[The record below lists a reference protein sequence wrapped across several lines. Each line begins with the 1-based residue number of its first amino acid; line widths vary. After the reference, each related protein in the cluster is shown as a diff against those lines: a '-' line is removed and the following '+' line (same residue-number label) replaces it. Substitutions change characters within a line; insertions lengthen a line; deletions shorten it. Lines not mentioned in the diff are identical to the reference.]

1 MLIFSLRVL
10 AQERVVSGTVTSDK
24 DGKPIEGVSVLI
36 KGTNVGATTN
46 VAGVY
51 SIRMRGAGTL
61 IFSYTGHD
69 TRELAVSGTT
79 ATLNV
84 QLTAENKAL
93 NEVVVVGY
101 GTQKKKDLTGAVA
114 TVKTRDMVTTGG
126 PDIGNMLKGRAAG
139 LTIRQ
144 NSAQP
149 GGGLDI
155 LVRGAGSIN
164 ASNAPL
170 IVVDGFPISDIQQP
184 GSGNRYQ
191 AGTQSILNSFN
202 PNDIESIDVL
212 KDASATSIYGSRA
225 ANGVILITTKK
236 GANTGGMPSV
246 QYSTNFSV
254 QKFKNPFDVLPLNEW
269 MQVRNEA
276 AWEQWNF
283 DNNVMP
289 YGDRTLQEAQANPVS
304 GDFRKLYTQNA
315 IDNVGRGT
323 DWFGLVT
330 RDGTTQQHNVTVTG
344 GTATTRYLFSGNY
357 YNQHGIVKNANFQR
371 FTFRSNVEQQLSK
384 LVRLGINLTGSR
396 INNDNTQLGSDQFEN
411 SGILRAAIQMG
422 PHIKPVDDDGN
433 YPVNPQLATQP
444 NPYSMLT
451 ITDKGRIDRMLLN
464 SYLDITPVKGLLIKL
479 KAGLDKSSTD
489 RWSYLPRTTLYGA
502 MENGR
507 ASIGHTDV
515 NDYLL
520 EATATYNK
528 TLWNDHNFT
537 LLAGASEQST
547 KNSISNEGNTGFIT
561 DAFLWNNLNAGS
573 GTKTVNSGRTE
584 NMIAS
589 YFGRLN
595 YNYKNRYLLT
605 ATVRTDGASVF
616 SRNHKWGTFPSMA
629 VGWNIADEPFFRSL
643 EGSIPQLKLRASYG
657 KTGNASIGSNA
668 FAAYNAYPAWLSA
681 NDAIEIG
688 ASLVRLE
695 NPNLKW
701 ETTTETNIGLD
712 FSVLKGRVSGS
723 VEVYNKIISD
733 LLAIKQLN
741 SYNDVNQI
749 MANVGETQSKGFE
762 VTVTTTNIDHRDIK
776 WTTTFI
782 VSRYKDNWRR
792 RADDWKPA
800 VYESAKDPIRAVYS
814 RLSDGIMQ
822 TGEHLAALPA
832 LRPGMIKIKDVDGFS
847 RDASGNPVVDATGRF
862 IRTGKPDG
870 MVDDADTRL
879 LGTTDPSLILGFS
892 NMATYKRFSLN
903 VHFSGMLGRRM
914 ADPNY
919 TTYGVSAEPIYT
931 YGYNALRTVKD
942 RWTPDHPSKTHPSSF
957 YGWSPY
963 GGGDFF
969 LQKAWFVRLQ
979 DVSLGYM
986 LPQRLIGKVFSSVQ
1000 LHLDVNNL
1008 FVITPYT
1015 GVDPETDSYTASYPN
1030 IRTFTIGAN
1039 VTFK

>member
-1 MLIFSLRVL
+1 MLIFSLRAF
-10 AQERVVSGTVTSDK
+10 AQERVVSGIVTSDK

-36 KGTNVGATTN
+36 KGTKVGATTN
-46 VAGVY
+46 ADGVY
-51 SIRMRGAGTL
+51 SVRMPGSGTL
-61 IFSYTGHD
+61 IFSYTGHAVK
-69 TRELAVSGTT
+69 ELVVQGVTT
-79 ATLNV
+79 SLNV
-84 QLTAENKAL
+84 QLAAENKAL
-93 NEVVVVGY
+93 EDVVVVGY
-101 GTQKKKDLTGAVA
+101 GTQKKRDLTGAVA
-114 TVKTRDMVTTGG
+114 SVKTKDIVMTGG

-155 LVRGAGSIN
+155 LIRGAGSIN

-170 IVVDGFPISDIQQP
+170 IVVDGFPISDVQQP

-236 GANTGGMPSV
+236 GANTAGMPTV
-246 QYSTNFSV
+246 LYSTNLSV

-283 DNNVMP
+283 DNNVIP

-323 DWFGLVT
+323 DWFGLIT
-330 RDGTTQQHNVTVTG
+330 RDGTTQQHNVSVTG

-371 FTFRSNVEQQLSK
+371 FTFRSNIEQQLSK

-396 INNDNTQLGSDQFEN
+396 INNDNTQLGNDQYEN
-411 SGILRAAIQMG
+411 SGIIRAAIQMG

-451 ITDKGRIDRMLLN
+451 ITDKGRIDRVLLN
-464 SYLDITPVKGLLIKL
+464 SYLDITPIKGLLIKL
-479 KAGLDKSSTD
+479 KAGVDKSSTD

-520 EATATYNK
+520 EATATYNQ
-528 TLWNDHNFT
+528 TLWRDHNFT

-547 KNSISNEGNTGFIT
+547 KNSISNESNTGFIT

-573 GTKTVNSGRTE
+573 GTKAVNSGRTE

-629 VGWNIADEPFFRSL
+629 VGWNIADEPFFRGL
-643 EGSIPQLKLRASYG
+643 ESSIPQLKLRASYG

-668 FAAYNAYPAWLSA
+668 FAAYNAYPAWLSG

-712 FSVLKGRVSGS
+712 FSVLKGRISGS
-723 VEVYNKIISD
+723 LEVYNKIISD
-733 LLAIKQLN
+733 LLAVKQLN

-749 MANVGETQSKGFE
+749 MANVGETQSRGFE
-762 VTVTTTNIDHRDIK
+762 VTVTTTNIDHRDVK

-782 VSRYKDNWRR
+782 VSRYRDNWRR

-800 VYESAKDPIRAVYS
+800 VYESAKDPIRPVYS

-822 TGEHLAALPA
+822 TGEHVTAQPA
-832 LRPGMIKIKDVDGFS
+832 LRPGMIKIKDVDGFA
-847 RDASGNPVVDATGRF
+847 RDGSGNPIVDASGRF

-870 MVDDADTRL
+870 IVDDADTRL

-892 NMATYKRFSLN
+892 NMATYKNFSLN
-903 VHFSGMLGRRM
+903 VHFSGMLGLRM

-986 LPQRLIGKVFSSVQ
+986 LPQRFIGKVFSSVQ
-1000 LHLDVNNL
+1000 LHLDASNL

>member
-1 MLIFSLRVL
+1 
-10 AQERVVSGTVTSDK
+10 
-24 DGKPIEGVSVLI
+24 
-36 KGTNVGATTN
+36 
-46 VAGVY
+46 VY
-51 SIRMRGAGTL
+51 SIRMRGSGTL
-61 IFSYTGHD
+61 VFSYTGHAA
-69 TRELAVSGTT
+69 RELSVPATAVN
-79 ATLNV
+79 LNV
-84 QLTAENKAL
+84 QLTTENKAL

-101 GTQKKKDLTGAVA
+101 GTQKKRDLTGAVA
-114 TVKTRDMVTTGG
+114 TVKTKDIVTTGG

-170 IVVDGFPISDIQQP
+170 IVVDGFPISDVQQP

-236 GANTGGMPSV
+236 GSNTAGMPTV
-246 QYSTNFSV
+246 VYSTNFSV

-283 DNNVMP
+283 DNNVIP

-330 RDGTTQQHNVTVTG
+330 RDGTTQQHNVSVTG

-371 FTFRSNVEQQLSK
+371 FTFRSNIEQQLSK
-384 LVRLGINLTGSR
+384 PVRLGINLTGSR
-396 INNDNTQLGSDQFEN
+396 INNDNTQLGSDQYEN

-422 PHIKPVDDDGN
+422 PHIKPIDDDGH

-451 ITDKGRIDRMLLN
+451 ITDKGRIDRVLLN

-520 EATATYNK
+520 EATATYDR
-528 TLWNDHNFT
+528 TLWDDHHFT

-547 KNSISNEGNTGFIT
+547 KNSISNESNTGFIT

-573 GTKTVNSGRTE
+573 GTKAVNSGRTE

-629 VGWNIADEPFFRSL
+629 VGWNIADEPFFRGL
-643 EGSIPQLKLRASYG
+643 EGNIPQLKLRASYG

-668 FAAYNAYPAWLSA
+668 FAAYNAYPAWLSPS
-681 NDAIEIG
+681 DAIEIG

-723 VEVYNKIISD
+723 VEVYNKVISD
-733 LLAIKQLN
+733 LLAVKQLN

-749 MANVGETQSKGFE
+749 MANVGETQSRGFE
-762 VTVTTTNIDHRDIK
+762 VTVNTINIEHRDVK

-782 VSRYKDNWRR
+782 VSRYKDNWRK

-800 VYESAKDPIRAVYS
+800 VYESAKDPIRPIYS

-822 TGEHLAALPA
+822 IGEHVAAAPA

-847 RDASGNPVVDATGRF
+847 RDGSGNPVVDASGRF

-879 LGTTDPSLILGFS
+879 LGTTDPSLVLGFS
-892 NMATYKRFSLN
+892 NMATYKSFSLN

-931 YGYNALRTVKD
+931 YGYNALRTVRD
-942 RWTPDHPSKTHPSSF
+942 RWTPDHPSETHPGSF

-963 GGGDFF
+963 GGGDLF

-986 LPQRLIGKVFSSVQ
+986 LPQRLIGKAFSSVQ
-1000 LHLDVNNL
+1000 LHLDANNL